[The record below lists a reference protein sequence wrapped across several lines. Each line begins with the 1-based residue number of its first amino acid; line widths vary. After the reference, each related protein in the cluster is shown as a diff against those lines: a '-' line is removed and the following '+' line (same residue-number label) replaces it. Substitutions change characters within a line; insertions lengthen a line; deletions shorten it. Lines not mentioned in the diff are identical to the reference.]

1 MERLMINTSVKNC
14 YNTCFVLEYNN
25 EYLLYDCDTWT
36 YWHVL
41 GVIWIF
47 RMIATM
53 IKNGEYDGDF
63 NIYYHDELVSTIET
77 IIRLTVQKSIMIY

>member
-1 MERLMINTSVKNC
+1 
-14 YNTCFVLEYNN
+14 
-25 EYLLYDCDTWT
+25 
-36 YWHVL
+36 
-41 GVIWIF
+41 
-47 RMIATM
+47 MIAAI